1 MYSSS
6 KKGREIVVQNEQ
18 SIASARASVM
28 VYDDMNKKWVPS
40 GSSSGLSKVHI
51 YQHLTNNTF
60 RVVGRKLQDHEVV
73 INASILKGLKYNQ
86 ATPTFHQWRDNKQV
100 YGLNFSSR
108 DDAEAFAAAMLRTLD
123 MINQNSSSSRPPPP
137 PPMNSQPVY
146 QSITGDLEL
155 NNIEQK
161 WSDNDAGKISHQI
174 QYASS
179 NINGTQMNSGSPS
192 NTLHRTAAP
201 NCAPPAPPQPPA
213 PPAQPN
219 AAPPPPPPPPP
230 PPVAGLPPCPPSMP
244 MNSGPPPPP
253 APPMSGGF
261 SSPPCPPPLPGSS
274 LQGTNPA
281 NMSLASALANAK
293 LKKTQ
298 KTEVNLEANK
308 SAGPPSG
315 NMASMMD
322 EMARTLARRRAQ
334 AESSQNSM
342 DSENDKKWDK
352 NTSNGSCATPG
363 LESPKSSRRQRIGSI
378 GDMDNLKNGADA
390 YDMDRFKQEIM
401 VEIRMEINKLKQDII
416 DAMRIELNRR

>member
-1 MYSSS
+1 MT
-6 KKGREIVVQNEQ
+6 EQ

-108 DDAEAFAAAMLRTLD
+108 DDAEAFAVAMLRTLE
-123 MINQNSSSSRPPPP
+123 IVNQNNMSSRPPPP

-146 QSITGDLEL
+146 QSISGDIEC
-155 NNIEQK
+155 NNIDQQK
-161 WSDNDAGKISHQI
+161 WNDNDTGRMSHQV

-179 NINGTQMNSGSPS
+179 TMNGTQMPGSPS
-192 NTLHRTAAP
+192 NTLHRTSAP
-201 NCAPPAPPQPPA
+201 NCAPPAPPQPPT
-213 PPAQPN
+213 PPMQSN

-230 PPVAGLPPCPPSMP
+230 PPTIGMPPVPPPPMP
-244 MNSGPPPPP
+244 NSSGPPPPP

-261 SSPPCPPPLPGSS
+261 SSPPCPPPPPGSS
-274 LQGTNPA
+274 MQRPNTA

-298 KTEVNLEANK
+298 RSDSIVDQNKTP
-308 SAGPPSG
+308 GPPSG
-315 NMASMMD
+315 MASMMD
-322 EMARTLARRRAQ
+322 EMAKTLARRRAQ
-334 AESSQNSM
+334 AENYQGN
-342 DSENDKKWDK
+342 DSDGTDKKWDK
-352 NTSNGSCATPG
+352 NSNGNGVNSG
-363 LESPKSSRRQRIGSI
+363 LESPKGSRRQRIGSI
-378 GDMDNLKNGADA
+378 GDMDNLKANGVEP
-390 YDMDRFKQEIM
+390 YDMERIKQEIM
-401 VEIRMEINKLKQDII
+401 LEIRMEMNKLKQDII
-416 DAMRIELNRR
+416 ETIRSELNRR